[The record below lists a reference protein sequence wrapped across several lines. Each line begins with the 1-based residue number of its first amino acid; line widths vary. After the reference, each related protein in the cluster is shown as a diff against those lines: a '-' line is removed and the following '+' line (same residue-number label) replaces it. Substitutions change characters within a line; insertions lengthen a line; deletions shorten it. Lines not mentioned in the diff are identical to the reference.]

1 MNEVVLGTE
10 TLVDGNKEVVW
21 RRKTVSG
28 GWWFCSSRW
37 GVGLR
42 TGRR

>member
-21 RRKTVSG
+21 GRKTVRGDFVVRDGGSG
-28 GWWFCSSRW
+28 FEPEGAR
-37 GVGLR
+37 
-42 TGRR
+42 